1 MRVVSVS
8 RAATHGFSKSA
19 CAEIRLIAGE
29 GVEGDAH
36 RGITVKHRSRV
47 AVDPS
52 QPNLRQVHLV
62 HGELFEDAV
71 VAPFAL
77 RPGDIGEN
85 ILTRGIDLLALPRG
99 ARLTLGEAEI
109 EITGLRNPCSQL
121 DAYRSGLTQAMLG
134 RDASGGLVRKAGVMA
149 IVLRG
154 GVVKPG
160 DAIAVALPPEPH
172 QTLERV

>member
-1 MRVVSVS
+1 MPVVSVS
-8 RAATHGFSKSA
+8 RAASHGFSKPV
-19 CAEIRLIAGE
+19 CAEIKLIAGE

-47 AVDPS
+47 AVNPN

-62 HGELFEDAV
+62 HVELFEDGA

-77 RPGDIGEN
+77 RPGDLGEN
-85 ILTRGIDLLALPRG
+85 ILTSGIDLLALPRG

-109 EITGLRNPCSQL
+109 EITGLRNPCLQL
-121 DAYRSGLTQAMLG
+121 DDFKPGLTQAMLG
-134 RDASGGLVRKAGVMA
+134 RDASGALVRKAGVMSV
-149 IVLRG
+149 VLRG

-172 QTLERV
+172 QKLERV